1 MKNCNY
7 GTEMLKTFHY
17 HLEIK
22 SWTEFTATPERP
34 CVEFSEPVS
43 LKGFMKNCNYSTEML
58 KRFQY

>member
-43 LKGFMKNCNYSTEML
+43 L
-58 KRFQY
+58 